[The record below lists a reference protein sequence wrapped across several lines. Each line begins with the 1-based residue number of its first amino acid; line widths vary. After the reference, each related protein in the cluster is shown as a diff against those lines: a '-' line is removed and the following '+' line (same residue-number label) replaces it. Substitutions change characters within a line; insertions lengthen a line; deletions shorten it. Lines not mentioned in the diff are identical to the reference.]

1 MQLASTQWTPA
12 SGWSAPLASDL
23 DSPQTLVCLFGPSEH
38 AKVSAALDEVRAA
51 FPRAT
56 LAGCST
62 AGEIAGDA
70 VYDDSVV
77 LTVARF
83 DRAQVRLATAPVSGA
98 EGSFDAGAALGREL
112 LGAGLRS
119 VTVLSDGLQVNGSE
133 LVRGLL
139 SELPPGITVS
149 GGLAGDGPRF
159 ERTWVLVDGQPQ
171 SGVVTAIGL
180 YGPVVVTTGSRGGW
194 DPFGPERRVTR
205 SVGNVLYEL
214 DGRPALALY
223 KEYLG
228 ELAAGLPGTAL
239 LFPLAV
245 RVGGDEADPLV
256 RTVLSVDEQAQSMT
270 FAGDVPQGCLA
281 RLMRANTDRLIRGAH
296 DAATTAGA
304 AMRGSGPAMVLAI
317 SCVGRRLVLKQRVDE
332 EVEATLDVMPAGSA
346 QIGFY
351 SYGEISPSC
360 LSPCELHNQT
370 MTLTTVREAD
380 A

>member
-1 MQLASTQWTPA
+1 MQLASTTWTLP
-12 SGWSAPLASDL
+12 SGWASPLATEL
-23 DSPQTLVCLFGPSEH
+23 DSAGTLVCVFGPSEQ
-38 AKVSAALDEVRAA
+38 ATVAAALADVRAA
-51 FPRAT
+51 FPRST
-56 LAGCST
+56 IAGCST
-62 AGEIAGDA
+62 AGEIAGDS
-70 VYDDSVV
+70 VYDDTLVV
-77 LTVARF
+77 TVARF
-83 DRAQVRLATAPVSGA
+83 DRAWVRLATAPVSGA
-98 EGSFDAGAALGREL
+98 EQSFEAGSALGREL
-112 LGAGLRS
+112 LGDELRS

-139 SELPPGITVS
+139 AELPAEVTVS
-149 GGLAGDGPRF
+149 GGLAGDGARF
-159 ERTWVLVDGQPQ
+159 ERTWVLVDGAPV

-214 DGRPALALY
+214 DGRPALELY

-228 ELAAGLPGTAL
+228 DLAAGLPGTAL

-296 DAATTAGA
+296 DAATAAGEGMA
-304 AMRGSGPAMVLAI
+304 GDGPALVLAI

-332 EVEATLDVMPAGSA
+332 EVEATLEAMPPGSA

-351 SYGEISPSC
+351 SYGEISPSG
-360 LSPCELHNQT
+360 LSLCELHNQT